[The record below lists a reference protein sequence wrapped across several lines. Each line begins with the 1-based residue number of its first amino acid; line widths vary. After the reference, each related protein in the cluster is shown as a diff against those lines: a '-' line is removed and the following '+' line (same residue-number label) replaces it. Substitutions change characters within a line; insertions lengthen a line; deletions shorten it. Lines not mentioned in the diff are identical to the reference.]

1 MKKIALP
8 KAAICILLAV
18 VALFVC
24 AFGGI
29 LCRAGHTSIR
39 VQPKFTYYFLVQECA
54 ETTAAAVMGEVETSG
69 GAGYPMGESV
79 VVACY
84 YGEEEA
90 ERVRFSLASRG
101 ESMEISERTVPAF
114 FLDGK
119 NEEEAKKIL
128 GLFSAADSCAR
139 VLFCIANRLERGEI
153 GQEEARAAVKNAT
166 ECLFTIASSGY
177 SRWDRAFLATGLEGK
192 AMEKELLFSKDLRR
206 MQARICMDLLSA
218 PEFFA

>member
-1 MKKIALP
+1 
-8 KAAICILLAV
+8 
-18 VALFVC
+18 
-24 AFGGI
+24 
-29 LCRAGHTSIR
+29 
-39 VQPKFTYYFLVQECA
+39 
-54 ETTAAAVMGEVETSG
+54 MGEIETSG

-101 ESMEISERTVPAF
+101 ESMEISKREVPAF

-119 NEEEAKKIL
+119 DEEEAEKIL
-128 GLFSAADSCAR
+128 ELFSAADSCAR
-139 VLFCIANRLERGEI
+139 VLYYTANRLERGEI
-153 GQEEARAAVKNAT
+153 GQDEARAAVKNAT

-177 SRWDRAFLATGLEGK
+177 SRWDGAFLATGLEGK
-192 AMEKELLFSKDLRR
+192 AMAKELLFSKDLRR